1 MSIISF
7 LAGLLLIVMGGCA
20 TLRGMADDA
29 ENLGKGLKKT
39 ISEMESES
47 GPTPS
52 SSRRDTPPN
61 GGKSSKEPNAA
72 QVKQAQEQLKAAG
85 FDPGTPDGILG
96 SHTRVALR
104 EYQAARGLP
113 TPSGAWGQ
121 ATAEPRRRSEVGY
134 CSITVSSL
142 DEARRGVTT
151 ATIVAPSGPAVIP

>member
-1 MSIISF
+1 MRKIISF
-7 LAGLLLIVMGGCA
+7 IGGLLLIVMGGCA

-39 ISEMESES
+39 LSEMQGE
-47 GPTPS
+47 GRPTPS

-96 SHTRVALR
+96 SQTRAALR
-104 EYQAARGLP
+104 EYQAAQGLS
-113 TPSGAWGQ
+113 TTGM
-121 ATAEPRRRSEVGY
+121 
-134 CSITVSSL
+134 L
-142 DEARRGVTT
+142 DEKTRKSLGVQ
-151 ATIVAPSGPAVIP
+151 

>member
-1 MSIISF
+1 MGISLMSIISF

-39 ISEMESES
+39 ISEMEGES
-47 GPTPS
+47 RPTPS

-61 GGKSSKEPNAA
+61 GDKSSKEPNAA

-85 FDPGTPDGILG
+85 FDPGRLDGILG
-96 SHTRVALR
+96 PQTRATLR

-113 TPSGAWGQ
+113 RTGM
-121 ATAEPRRRSEVGY
+121 
-134 CSITVSSL
+134 L
-142 DEARRGVTT
+142 DEKTRKSLGVQ
-151 ATIVAPSGPAVIP
+151 